1 MTLTFARQS
10 RRPDLCCICGRT
22 AAAKDVVRAFFTAR
36 SAFWVCADETCQ
48 SAGETMAD
56 TPASHLTSYEELAL
70 LAGGDAAGAYLDGL
84 NKTDLAAL
92 SPQEFSTFLRHV
104 LDGYAASMRR
114 QLSRVEIPF

>member
-1 MTLTFARQS
+1 MTLTFARSS

-22 AAAKDVVRAFFTAR
+22 AAAREAIRGFFDIRA
-36 SAFWVCADETCQ
+36 AFWVCADETCQ
-48 SAGETMAD
+48 SAGGLMAD
-56 TPASHLTSYEELAL
+56 TPLSHLTTYEELAL

-84 NKTDLAAL
+84 DKTDLAAL
-92 SPQEFSTFLRHV
+92 TPQEFSTFLRHV